1 MNYEIKSG
9 EPTDTESK
17 DILTMLKLGDGM
29 SFKNDISYKL
39 MEQELDIYTI
49 KVGVKIE
56 GRTKGRDFRYVDV
69 LFNRMKKVVA

>member
-9 EPTDTESK
+9 DPTKEEAI

-39 MEQELDIYTI
+39 MEHDLDIYTI
-49 KVGVKIE
+49 KVGVKIP
-56 GRTKGRDFRYVDV
+56 GKPKARDYRNVEV
-69 LFNRMKKVVA
+69 MFNLLKKVA

>member
-9 EPTDTESK
+9 EPTDIESK

-39 MEQELDIYTI
+39 MSRKLDVHTI

-56 GRTKGRDFRYVDV
+56 GRPKGRDFRNVEV
-69 LFNRMKKVVA
+69 LFNRLKKIA